1 MPGYAGEDGPQKT
14 FSAMDSAGKAIMA
27 KLKEM
32 SKEKSNAGLRKIQCM
47 EKFFQMGGHANAVML
62 TVPSSKSEEVY
73 QALADAD
80 IPCFPSKTP
89 TGNTVFYINKDFEW
103 KARDIVNDIYHM
115 SADMWN
121 EKMCSSIISAAEKEG
136 SKAINIATIQDP
148 EMMSIMKSKLH
159 QSGVVYGSVE
169 VDGEKKIVLSP
180 STNVLPGGKD
190 LVGAELQYGII
201 QSLDDNI
208 NIVSASIDQK
218 GTIQRHDSNLAQK
231 GMLAGR
237 KMQAEWDEKILDA
250 FVEEAASGK
259 SVSLTTFEGKESLD
273 KSKLKGG
280 KFITAQDGVITLQH
294 YEGPNRGLVT
304 VSTFDITQGTSKAAI
319 REAISK
325 EAYDIRDK
333 VIINTKDVA
342 RFIETNDDKF
352 IAKELLAPQK
362 NSAMKK
368 AIENMSPGLQ
378 KMVTKENSRQTNYT
392 RPAYPKS
399 YTKVLNAFEQGMTKV
414 SEAASLEAINTA
426 KKKYGREGTAE
437 ELYTLKKEITADM
450 LRDKNRT
457 EIKEMLSA
465 ACEGLQPGSGGT
477 VVNTSFDADIE
488 ECVNKWYD
496 SIVDHFENTK
506 EHSEIEFSIEE
517 HKLTR
522 TLANKIA
529 EAEKGDIMPV
539 MGMETEAEREAE

>member
-1 MPGYAGEDGPQKT
+1 MPGYAGEEGPQKT
-14 FSAMDSAGKAIMA
+14 FSAMDNAAKAILA

-32 SKEKSNAGLRKIQCM
+32 SKEKGNAGLRKIQCM

-136 SKAINIATIQDP
+136 SKTINIATIQDP
-148 EMMSIMKSKLH
+148 EMLAIMKSKLH

-169 VDGEKKIVLSP
+169 FDGEKKIVLSP
-180 STNVLPGGKD
+180 STNVLPSGKD
-190 LVGAELQYGII
+190 LVGAELQYSII

-208 NIVSASIDQK
+208 NIVSASINK
-218 GTIQRHDSNLAQK
+218 EGAVQRHDSNLAQK
-231 GMLAGR
+231 GMLIGR
-237 KMQAEWDEKILDA
+237 KMQAEWDEKIIDA
-250 FVEEAASGK
+250 FIEEAARGK
-259 SVSLTTFEGKESLD
+259 NVSLTTFEGKESLD
-273 KSKLKGG
+273 NSKLKGG
-280 KFITAQDGVITLQH
+280 KFITAQDGVISLQH
-294 YEGPNRGLVT
+294 YEGPNRGLVV
-304 VSTFDITQGTSKAAI
+304 VSTFDIAQGTSKAAI

-333 VIINTKDVA
+333 VIINTKDVNK
-342 RFIETNDDKF
+342 FIETNDDKY
-352 IAKELLAPQK
+352 IAKELLSPEK
-362 NSAMKK
+362 NAAMKK
-368 AIENMSPGLQ
+368 AIDNMSPAL
-378 KMVTKENSRQTNYT
+378 KAHVTSEKNKQTNYT

-399 YTKVLNAFEQGMTKV
+399 YNKVLNTFEKGMAKV
-414 SEAASLEAINTA
+414 SAAASLEAINAA

-437 ELYTLKKEITADM
+437 ELYVLKKEITADM

-477 VVNTSFDADIE
+477 VVNTAFDADIE

-496 SIVDHFENTK
+496 SIIDHFENTK
-506 EHSEIEFSIEE
+506 EHSEIEFSIDA
-517 HKLTR
+517 HKLNK
-522 TLANKIA
+522 TLTSKIA
-529 EAEKGDIMPV
+529 EAEKGDFTPV
-539 MGMETEAEREAE
+539 LGMEAEVEKEAE